1 MNLENFVITGSS
13 SLREALNRINLNK
26 HGLVFVS
33 CEGDT
38 VKGVV
43 TDGDIRRH
51 LLNKGGMEDAIL
63 TCTNKEFHWEKW
75 GTPRELLLKKLDG
88 RVRAIPLLDESRR
101 LVGVF
106 SREHAPLSSEESIY
120 ARARS
125 PVRVSFA
132 GGGSDL
138 THYFADNGGGAV
150 INATISLYSH
160 ALLRLRT
167 NRTIAIHSQDL
178 GETLEARDLPE
189 ALSMRGT
196 FGLVQALLK
205 LINPDF
211 GFELYLH
218 SDYPLKSGLGG
229 SAVVSAAILGCF
241 NQFRRDQWDSYE
253 LAEIAYQAER
263 LHLGVA
269 GGWQDQY
276 ATVFGGINFMEFRM
290 EQNLIHPL
298 RIQAETLLELEE
310 SLVLCDS
317 GIAHESGEIHEDQ
330 RVQMSDDTMR
340 DQVAENAQLSYDMRN
355 ALLRGKLR
363 DFGLLLDQAWQ
374 AKRRVSKK
382 ISSLKLDAI
391 YDSAKQHGA
400 LGGKLLGAGG
410 GGFFLFYAPPYQK
423 HALLSHLKSNGLS
436 AQSFRFEERGL
447 QAWTV
452 RESKNQPMAPL

>member
-1 MNLENFVITGSS
+1 MS
-13 SLREALNRINLNK
+13 SL
-26 HGLVFVS
+26 
-33 CEGDT
+33 
-38 VKGVV
+38 
-43 TDGDIRRH
+43 
-51 LLNKGGMEDAIL
+51 
-63 TCTNKEFHWEKW
+63 
-75 GTPRELLLKKLDG
+75 
-88 RVRAIPLLDESRR
+88 
-101 LVGVF
+101 
-106 SREHAPLSSEESIY
+106 
-120 ARARS
+120 
-125 PVRVSFA
+125 
-132 GGGSDL
+132 
-138 THYFADNGGGAV
+138 
-150 INATISLYSH
+150 
-160 ALLRLRT
+160 
-167 NRTIAIHSQDL
+167 
-178 GETLEARDLPE
+178 
-189 ALSMRGT
+189 
-196 FGLVQALLK
+196 
-205 LINPDF
+205 
-211 GFELYLH
+211 
-218 SDYPLKSGLGG
+218 
-229 SAVVSAAILGCF
+229 
-241 NQFRRDQWDSYE
+241 
-253 LAEIAYQAER
+253 
-263 LHLGVA
+263 
-269 GGWQDQY
+269 
-276 ATVFGGINFMEFRM
+276 FGGINFMEFRM

-330 RVQMSDDTMR
+330 RAQMSDDKMR